1 MCVGVWVWAWAWVW
15 APGRF
20 CVNARAREFCTC
32 ANSCSPCVGLW
43 RRASCTA
50 IEGAVFRADG

>member
-1 MCVGVWVWAWAWVW
+1 MGVDVSVGVSVGVW

-20 CVNARAREFCTC
+20 CANARAREFCTR

-43 RRASCTA
+43 RHASCT
-50 IEGAVFRADG
+50 GAVFRADG